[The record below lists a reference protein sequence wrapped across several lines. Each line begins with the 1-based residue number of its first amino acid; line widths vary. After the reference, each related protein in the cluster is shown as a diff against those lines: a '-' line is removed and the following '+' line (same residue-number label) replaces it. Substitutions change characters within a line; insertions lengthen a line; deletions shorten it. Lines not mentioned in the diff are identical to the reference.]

1 MILRDYR
8 LRVYSDLAF
17 VPNQEPISLDMEQ
30 NELDKIGKKSWLAS
44 ISKKKQSSQKS
55 ECPLSLA

>member
-17 VPNQEPISLDMEQ
+17 IPNQEPISLDMEQ

-44 ISKKKQSSQKS
+44 ICKKSKVAKS
-55 ECPLSLA
+55 LNAPWV